1 MRRRMIKC
9 KDSEGGSIYRLSSPV
24 IFDGSNNIDTGIHLY
39 RDYDD
44 FTFFT
49 DIEFDTSEQVG
60 SGNAMPTIVACM
72 YELNPWPGFA
82 FRYDPSSYQIEIVF
96 GNSTATKMRIA
107 GSNRCKVCVSVK
119 NKRCEGIYFKIG
131 DNELRKM
138 DEYDTSSQNNI
149 DKAVLVLG
157 SYRPPQ
163 GTYGRYW
170 RGTIYDFAVY
180 DRALSEE
187 EINGLFLLEG

>member
-9 KDSEGGSIYRLSSPV
+9 KDSEDGSIYKLASPV

-49 DIEFDTSEQVG
+49 DIEFDPSEQIG
-60 SGNAMPTIVACM
+60 SGSNPATIAACM
-72 YELNPWPGFA
+72 YETNPWPGFTL
-82 FRYDPSSYQIEIVF
+82 RYNPATLGLSLVF
-96 GNSTATKMRIA
+96 GNSSETYERIKS
-107 GSNRCKVCVSVK
+107 GLNRCKICVSVK
-119 NKRCEGIYFKIG
+119 NKRCEGIYFKIN
-131 DNELRKM
+131 DNELKKM
-138 DEYDTSSQNNI
+138 NGHDTSSQNNI

-157 SYRPPQ
+157 SYRTPQ

-170 RGTIYDFAVY
+170 RGTMHDFAAY
-180 DRALSEE
+180 NKTLSEE
-187 EINGLFLLEG
+187 EIGKLF